1 MGDASVTGVVFD
13 IQRMCVH
20 DGPGIRTT
28 VFLKGCPLRCDWC
41 HNPEG
46 VSPAPELLYRNSLC
60 LLCGECAERCPHD
73 AHEFTEE
80 GGHRLNRLLCQRCF
94 ACVAVCGSDAL
105 ARSGTEMS
113 VEAVMAEAL
122 RDQPF
127 YGRSGGGLTLSGGEP
142 FLQKGFALALLAAAK
157 AAGLHTCVETCCAV
171 PWETLEAAL
180 PLVDL
185 FLADYKE
192 TDPGL
197 HKERTGRDNAQ
208 ILENLARL
216 DAAGAPLVLR
226 CPLIP
231 GVNLRD
237 GHLEGVA
244 ALANRLTHCRAVHI
258 MGYHPGGLAKRGQAG
273 GPAGVDSLPARPMG
287 RAALESAA
295 ERLRELG
302 LGKTLLVM

>member
-1 MGDASVTGVVFD
+1 MADSPVTGVVFD

-60 LLCGECAERCPHD
+60 LLCGKCAERCPHD

-216 DAAGAPLVLR
+216 DAAGAPMILR

-237 GHLEGVA
+237 DHLAGIA
-244 ALANRLTHCRAVHI
+244 ALANGLTHCRAVHI
-258 MGYHPGGLAKRGQAG
+258 MGYHPGGLAKRGQTG
-273 GPAGVDSLPARPMG
+273 GRRVVEPLPEAPMTRSG
-287 RAALESAA
+287 LAAAA
-295 ERLRELG
+295 VRLAELG
-302 LGKTLLVM
+302 LAPELEVV